1 MVIFEKVTKVESL
14 FAGILESIEDAWE
27 IGGVSVSVSDQTDSD
42 DDSIFGDSVEV
53 TFITAH
59 FIVVE
64 YHLYLPIIF
73 KGP

>member
-1 MVIFEKVTKVESL
+1 MVKNVTKVKSS
-14 FAGILESIEDAWE
+14 FTGILESIGNPW
-27 IGGVSVSVSDQTDSD
+27 INGGIAFSVSDQTDID
-42 DDSIFGDSVEV
+42 AGLVLGDPVEV